1 MTATPTIVRTEIH
14 ESTRMSQAECFL
26 FHAQVGQLPDDGF
39 DDFVVLTTGMP
50 DDSNAQEVPDQGDL
64 DFLLVFVCLAADC
77 HEAEAAVRSAWADI
91 ASGELTIHL
100 LSSNRRELTRLVR
113 RLLNELG
120 HGGVARVGSAVG
132 FKRGSTEALNDADS
146 IINIACI
153 RKTWRF
159 WR

>member
-1 MTATPTIVRTEIH
+1 MA
-14 ESTRMSQAECFL
+14 
-26 FHAQVGQLPDDGF
+26 AQVFQASGNE
-39 DDFVVLTTGMP
+39 VVGIDLEESRRQRERACGLRLALSP
-50 DDSNAQEVPDQGDL
+50 AELIEGWQSALGDTS
-64 DFLLVFVCLAADC
+64 CKLAIDTSGAV
-77 HEAEAAVRSAWADI
+77 AAVRSAWADI

-153 RKTWRF
+153 RKTWQF